1 MTSMSDFLE
10 KFQRNDEVRS
20 SSDILDGLL
29 SHDKEDMV
37 DRVACLE
44 KKLQTQED
52 EIVCLKSAMADV
64 IRRLASVENSSHSN
78 GAPSR
83 SQARQSLNRPRSS
96 MGLASHSAASGPSS
110 RNHLSA
116 LENVNVMSQRHAPVL
131 NAAASRGSKPGRPSS
146 AHHQSMAKWSSLATA
161 GEMANTNLTPTSRS
175 LSKSYGN
182 LMASSAARQLARQGS
197 REPQWSQDDGCLKI
211 YIRGRA
217 INLYGPS
224 DLGDYNISKQ
234 ADAPSEKLQLEWV
247 YGYRGRD
254 CRSNL
259 YHLPTG
265 EIVYFTAGV
274 VVLHNIQE
282 QSQRHYT
289 GHTDDIKCLAIHPDK
304 IKIAT
309 GQVAGHD
316 SKEGKRRPSQAGSPP
331 VADDGSPHVR
341 IWESVSL
348 NTLHVIGLGVFNR
361 AVCCLSFSKLDG
373 GQHLVVVDESN
384 EHILS
389 VWDVGRDK
397 PVKLADTKSSTEPV
411 LAVEYH
417 PLEKNQIVSC
427 GKSQISFWTFEGG
440 TLAKKNGIFD
450 KHDKPKYVLSLAFS
464 DNGDVL
470 TGDSNGNIFVWGKGG
485 NRIVNAMIGA
495 HEGGVFSLCMM
506 EDGMLLSGGGKDR
519 RIIQWDNTY
528 AKTGQNAEI
537 PEQYGPVRT
546 LNCKGGLI
554 LVGTTRNCIL
564 HGSLGLEFSVAVQ
577 GHTDEMWGLACHPNQ
592 HQFLTCG
599 SDKQV
604 YLWDSQSRTVVWNK
618 EMNDAVHSCCFH
630 PRGGI
635 VAVGTSVARWLVLDL
650 ATREVVSIHTDGNE
664 QIECIQY
671 SPDGSMLAV
680 GSRDNYIYIY
690 SVSEDGKK
698 YTKIGRCSG
707 HSSFI
712 THVDWSQDSQYLA
725 SNSGDYEL
733 LYWTAS
739 SCKMLTNLNII
750 RELKWATQTCVL
762 GFNSAGIWPE
772 GADGTDING
781 CCKSHNERLIASC
794 DDFGKVNLFAY
805 PACHLKSSS
814 HSYGGHSSH
823 VTSVDF
829 LFDDSRVIS
838 TGGKDMAVMQWQVL

>member
-1 MTSMSDFLE
+1 M
-10 KFQRNDEVRS
+10 EVAGDT
-20 SSDILDGLL
+20 DIEASRMDGLL
-29 SHDKEDMV
+29 SHDKEDV
-37 DRVACLE
+37 VERVAYLE
-44 KKLQTQED
+44 KKLQAQED
-52 EIVCLKSAMADV
+52 EIACLKSAMADV
-64 IRRLASVENSSHSN
+64 IRRLAAVEHNSHSN
-78 GAPSR
+78 GAPAR
-83 SQARQSLNRPRSS
+83 AQARQSLNRPRSS
-96 MGLASHSAASGPSS
+96 MGLAGHSSSS

-116 LENVNVMSQRHAPVL
+116 VDNVNVMSQRHAPVL
-131 NAAASRGSKPGRPSS
+131 NAARSGKPGRPSS

-161 GEMANTNLTPTSRS
+161 GEMSNTNLTPTS
-175 LSKSYGN
+175 
-182 LMASSAARQLARQGS
+182 S
-197 REPQWSQDDGCLKI
+197 REPHWNQDDGCLKI
-211 YIRGRA
+211 YIRGRV

-234 ADAPSEKLQLEWV
+234 ADAPAEKLQLEWV

-274 VVLHNIQE
+274 VILHNIQE

-289 GHTDDIKCLAIHPDK
+289 GHTDDIKCLAIHPDQL
-304 IKIAT
+304 KIAT

-316 SKEGKRRPSQAGSPP
+316 SKEGK
-331 VADDGSPHVR
+331 PHVR

-348 NTLHVIGLGVFNR
+348 NTLHVIGLGVFHR

-389 VWDVGRDK
+389 VWDVGREK

-450 KHDKPKYVLSLAFS
+450 KHEKPKYVLSLAFS
-464 DNGDVL
+464 DAGDVL
-470 TGDSNGNIFVWGKGG
+470 TGDSNGNIFVWGKGS
-485 NRIVNAMIGA
+485 NRIVKAMLGA
-495 HEGGVFSLCMM
+495 HDGGIFSLCMM
-506 EDGMLLSGGGKDR
+506 EDGTLLSGGGKDR
-519 RIIQWDNTY
+519 KILQWDNTY
-528 AKTGQNAEI
+528 TKTGQMAEI

-546 LNCKGGLI
+546 LNTKGGLI

-577 GHTDEMWGLACHPNQ
+577 GHTDEMWGLACHPSH

-599 SDKQV
+599 SDKQL
-604 YLWDSQSRTVVWNK
+604 YLWDSQSRTTVWNK

-630 PRGGI
+630 PRGDI
-635 VAVGTSVARWLVLDL
+635 VAIGTSVARWLVLDL

-664 QIECIQY
+664 QIECLQY
-671 SPDGSMLAV
+671 SPDGTMLAL

-690 SVSEDGKK
+690 TVSEDGKK

-739 SCKMLTNLNII
+739 NCKMLTNLSII
-750 RELKWATQTCVL
+750 REVKWATQTCVL
-762 GFNSAGIWPE
+762 GFNTAGIWPD

-805 PACHLKSSS
+805 PACHLKSSC

-838 TGGKDMAVMQWQVL
+838 TGGKDMAVMQWQVV